1 MQNMVSDGCL
11 MLGTEKLD
19 CQFAVWKA
27 EKDKESTCFLSD
39 FCIPEND
46 NFSFIYAKH
55 WNALSLKYL
64 RENKFSQI
72 VLCQIGASSH
82 I

>member
-11 MLGTEKLD
+11 MLGTEKLE

-55 WNALSLKYL
+55 
-64 RENKFSQI
+64 
-72 VLCQIGASSH
+72 
-82 I
+82 